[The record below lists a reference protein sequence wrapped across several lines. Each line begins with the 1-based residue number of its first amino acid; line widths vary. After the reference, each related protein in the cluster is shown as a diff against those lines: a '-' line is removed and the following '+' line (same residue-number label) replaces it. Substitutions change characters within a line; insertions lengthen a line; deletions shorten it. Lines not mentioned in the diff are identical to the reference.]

1 MSELVNYCKDQKF
14 YLIEDSAQSLGCRIN
29 GKNLGTFGNIGCFS
43 LSSPKIISTGQGG
56 FCVTDDELL
65 AKKMRMI
72 KNFGRRESG
81 KDNFEV
87 FGINLKFT
95 DLQAVIGIEQMKK
108 MVYRVKRM
116 REIFD
121 LYYNELK
128 DIVEIH
134 PPINDEW
141 IPWFVDIFT
150 DKRTELVSFLKKHNI
165 GTRPVY
171 GEINKTKMYYNKDI
185 FVNSQYVSNNGLFLP
200 SYITITDK
208 DIKHI
213 CKLIKYFFNV

>member
-1 MSELVNYCKDQKF
+1 MEKIL
-14 YLIEDSAQSLGCRIN
+14 EHLGI
-29 GKNLGTFGNIGCFS
+29 LDVFS

-56 FCVTDDELL
+56 FCVTDNELL

-108 MVYRVKRM
+108 MNYRVKRM
-116 REIFD
+116 RQIYN
-121 LYYNELK
+121 LYFSELNNFVNMK
-128 DIVEIH
+128 
-134 PPINDEW
+134 PPLSDEW

-150 DKRTELVSFLKKHNI
+150 SHREN
-165 GTRPVY
+165 
-171 GEINKTKMYYNKDI
+171 
-185 FVNSQYVSNNGLFLP
+185 
-200 SYITITDK
+200 
-208 DIKHI
+208 
-213 CKLIKYFFNV
+213 